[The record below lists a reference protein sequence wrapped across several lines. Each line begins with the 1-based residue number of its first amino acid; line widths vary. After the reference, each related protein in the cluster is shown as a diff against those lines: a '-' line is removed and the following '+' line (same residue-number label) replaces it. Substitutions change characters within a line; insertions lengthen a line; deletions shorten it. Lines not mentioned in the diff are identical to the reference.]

1 MNSPI
6 IAKTEAAIK
15 NGTFGPVCAFRVY
28 ARTNSPVHIE
38 AGADFMLQYSFET
51 LEAAQEHAD
60 EVNETGFE
68 TAVVITA

>member
-6 IAKTEAAIK
+6 ITKTEKAIAE
-15 NGTFGPVCAFRVY
+15 GTFGPVYPFRVY

-60 EVNETGFE
+60 EVNEEGLE
-68 TAVVITA
+68 TAVVIAA